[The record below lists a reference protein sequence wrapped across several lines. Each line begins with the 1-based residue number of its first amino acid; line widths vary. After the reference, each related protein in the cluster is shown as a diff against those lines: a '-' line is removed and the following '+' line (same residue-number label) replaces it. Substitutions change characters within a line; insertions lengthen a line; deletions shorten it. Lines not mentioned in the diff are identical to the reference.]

1 MARSATLQPS
11 KVSGR
16 LRPWCVNVPA
26 ELSSTGKRRQLFFTT
41 KKDALTECET
51 LKARRDN
58 FGVSLAAMTPARI
71 TKAAEAYKLL
81 DPHNIDLLDA
91 VRGYLV
97 THKQRSASIPFGQLF
112 KLFLEAKEKR
122 SRAYRNHLQWL
133 QKRTESIH
141 NRLASDITVR
151 DLDALLEGEKPT
163 VKNAWM
169 RYLRAIFNWG
179 LKRDYLA
186 NNPIGKMDF
195 EEVTKGDTQI
205 FEPKDVEA
213 ILNDC
218 LENDLPLLPYR
229 VFGFF
234 CGVRPDG
241 ELRRLN
247 WSDLEWHEKVLRL
260 RAEITKKKRLRFVE
274 VGENAIKWLQ
284 EYQRRGG
291 MTDGPVVP
299 FAQHDLRAHH
309 RANWARVVGVTEDGK
324 PKRRWI
330 QQVMRHSFCS
340 YWLAMHGDI
349 DRLVIQS
356 GHESKE
362 VMWRNYYRATT
373 KVEAEKFWNI
383 RPPKSVTNIIAMA
396 KAS

>member
-1 MARSATLQPS
+1 MARFAALEPS

-26 ELSSTGKRRQLFFTT
+26 ELSSTGKRRQLFFAT
-41 KKDALTECET
+41 KKDALIECKT

-71 TKAAEAYKLL
+71 AKAAEAYKLL

-91 VRGYLV
+91 TRGYLA

-133 QKRTESIH
+133 RKRTESIH
-141 NRLASDITVR
+141 HRLASDITVR

-169 RYLRAIFNWG
+169 RYLRAVFNWG

-186 NNPIGKMDF
+186 SNPIGKMDF
-195 EEVTKGDTQI
+195 EDVIKGDTQI
-205 FEPKDVEA
+205 FEAKDVQA

-218 LENDLPLLPYR
+218 LENDFSLLPYR

-241 ELRRLN
+241 ELPRLV
-247 WSDLEWHEKVLRL
+247 WSDLEWHDKVLRL

-274 VGENAIKWLQ
+274 VGRKRHRMAPRIST
-284 EYQRRGG
+284 QRWK
-291 MTDGPVVP
+291 DG
-299 FAQHDLRAHH
+299 
-309 RANWARVVGVTEDGK
+309 WARRAVYEARFKSASSRKLGARSRCD
-324 PKRRWI
+324 KRR
-330 QQVMRHSFCS
+330 QTKTSLDSARHAPFVLLL
-340 YWLAMHGDI
+340 LA
-349 DRLVIQS
+349 R
-356 GHESKE
+356 E
-362 VMWRNYYRATT
+362 
-373 KVEAEKFWNI
+373 I
-383 RPPKSVTNIIAMA
+383 RRH
-396 KAS
+396 

>member
-1 MARSATLQPS
+1 MARSATLEPS

-26 ELSSTGKRRQLFFTT
+26 ELSSTGKRRQLFFAT

-58 FGVSLAAMTPARI
+58 FGVSLTAMTPARI
-71 TKAAEAYKLL
+71 AKAAEAYKLL
-81 DPHNIDLLDA
+81 DPHNIDLLEA
-91 VRGYLV
+91 ARGYLAN
-97 THKQRSASIPFGQLF
+97 HKQRSASIPFGQLF

-163 VKNAWM
+163 VRNAWM
-169 RYLRAIFNWG
+169 RYLRAVFNWG

-186 NNPIGKMDF
+186 SNPIGKMDF
-195 EEVTKGDTQI
+195 EDVIKGDTQI
-205 FEPKDVEA
+205 FEAKDVQA
-213 ILNDC
+213 ILKDC

-241 ELRRLN
+241 ELPRLV
-247 WSDLEWHEKVLRL
+247 WSDLEWHDKVLRL

-274 VGENAIKWLQ
+274 VGENVIDWLQ

-291 MTDGPVVP
+291 KTDGPVVP
-299 FAQHDLRAHH
+299 FTKYDLRAHH
-309 RANWARVVGVTEDGK
+309 RENWARVVGVTKDGK

-330 QQVMRHSFCS
+330 QQGMRHSFCS
-340 YWLAMHGDI
+340 YWLAKFADI

-373 KVEAEKFWNI
+373 RGAAEKFWAI
-383 RPPKSVTNIIAMA
+383 RPPMPMNIVPMA
-396 KAS
+396 QAS